1 MKLIFKYRLKFH
13 KGAKKFMEMCADEL
27 NLHRILVTVSARN
40 VRAIKW
46 IERIYF
52 KREGVLK
59 KYTFD
64 KNDMIMYSRIFER

>member
-1 MKLIFKYRLKFH
+1 
-13 KGAKKFMEMCADEL
+13 MCADEL
-27 NLHRILVTVSARN
+27 NLHRIHVTVSARN